1 MALPQCG
8 STPSFTL
15 EQWDGVIDGLESL
28 QEFNIFEETF
38 RTDALRGNWSMRDI
52 MPLKDKLRA
61 KLAELQK
68 SK

>member
-1 MALPQCG
+1 MIPDK
-8 STPSFTL
+8 SSPSFTL
-15 EQWDGVIDGLESL
+15 EQWPSIIDGLESL
-28 QEFNIFEETF
+28 QEFNVFEETF